1 METIIKIVIILVLI
15 TIYFMTMKNCF
26 EYFAVVPHNST
37 ITTANKTNALNDR
50 HFIDSININIDTSE
64 YSYYY
69 EFSNEK
75 YLDLLV
81 DMFHPSSPEKYIIL
95 RHIEWQPEQSEFDST
110 ITAIYN
116 KAYQFISNKIAENT
130 PDIQI
135 VHDLLI
141 QYKKDEEKQEYLLEI
156 DMILYRN
163 YKLNGKHV
171 NFLIYVNHTR
181 ERVIDINIKGVVGE
195 DKIGLHPIVPKDTTD
210 YVSFESID
218 KLIIE

>member
-1 METIIKIVIILVLI
+1 
-15 TIYFMTMKNCF
+15 MTMKNCM
-26 EYFAVVPHNST
+26 ENFAILPYNSKLNT
-37 ITTANKTNALNDR
+37 SNKSNALKDR
-50 HFIDSININIDTSE
+50 HQIDSIDIDINTNE
-64 YSYYY
+64 NSYYY

-75 YLDLLV
+75 YLELLIS
-81 DMFHPSSPEKYIIL
+81 MFKPSAPEKYIIL
-95 RHIEWQPEQSEFDST
+95 RNNEWQTEIDST
-110 ITAIYN
+110 ITATYN

-163 YKLNGKHV
+163 YKLNGKHI